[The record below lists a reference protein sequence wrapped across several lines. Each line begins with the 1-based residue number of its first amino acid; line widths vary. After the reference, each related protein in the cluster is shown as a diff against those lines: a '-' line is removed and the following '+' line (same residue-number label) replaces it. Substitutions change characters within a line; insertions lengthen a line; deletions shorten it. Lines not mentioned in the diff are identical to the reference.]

1 MAINLTSLGTTP
13 NGEELQHVIIQNKN
27 GHKLGLVSWGASWQ
41 SFKTAAGQDLVLGFH
56 DVDSYLNNNY
66 YIGNAVGRVA
76 GRIDGANFDLEGHN
90 YQLDQNEGNNT
101 LHGGEKSF
109 SHRNWKIKELD
120 EANNRVVFETS
131 LDENDDHFPGTMQVN
146 VTYTLSDNDEV
157 TLEFSALS
165 DKTTLFNPTSHVYFN
180 MGGLETDANKMQLQ
194 IKADRYMELR
204 KTDKIPT
211 GRLLPVE
218 GTAYDFNTVTTIGDA
233 IAKISSDDFDKKFDD
248 VFALDSKSQPNV
260 VLSDPVSKR
269 MVEMTTDRNAVVFF
283 ITNPE
288 VDNYADQAAF
298 LADHPYN
305 GVALEAQTL
314 SDAIHHPEFG
324 DIVLP
329 ANQQKTYTTTYA
341 FKNL

>member
-1 MAINLTSLGTTP
+1 M
-13 NGEELQHVIIQNKN
+13 
-27 GHKLGLVSWGASWQ
+27 GASWQ

-66 YIGNAVGRVA
+66 FIGNAVGRVA
-76 GRIDGANFDLEGHN
+76 GRIDGASFDLEGQH
-90 YQLDQNEGNNT
+90 YQLDQNEGSNT

-109 SHRNWKIKELD
+109 SHRNWEIKEID
-120 EANNRVVFETS
+120 ELHNRVVFATVLNES
-131 LDENDDHFPGTMQVN
+131 EDHFLGTMQAT

-157 TLEFSALS
+157 SLEFNALS
-165 DKTTLFNPTSHVYFN
+165 DQATLFNPTSHVYFN
-180 MGGLETDANKMQLQ
+180 LGGLGSDANQMQLQ

-211 GRLLPVE
+211 GKLLPVA
-218 GTAYDFNTVTTIGDA
+218 GTAYDFNDVTTIGDA
-233 IAKISSDDFDKKFDD
+233 ITRIPSDDFDKKFDD
-248 VFALDSKSQPNV
+248 VFALNAHNNPNV
-260 VLSDPVSKR
+260 VLSDPKSKR
-269 MVEMTTDRNAVVFF
+269 AVEMTTDRNAVVFF

-288 VDNYADQAAF
+288 VDNYQDQAAF
-298 LADHPYN
+298 LAEHPYN

-314 SDAIHHPEFG
+314 SDSIHHPEFG

-329 ANQQKTYTTTYA
+329 ANQQQTYTTTYA